1 MIQTFFRFT
10 YLINTGE
17 NIQLKLKWGFKH
29 CLTVKRSEYWWPHQ
43 CFNFQSNNLVQSKW
57 SKKFCNNKKKPII
70 NYLSLLRPVCQTTGR
85 FWFPHIFPNTNFLFL
100 YAQFGM
106 RKNLLLL
113 LFKIFFRSLLNLS
126 LKKFNI
132 ASHTLDIKLCFN
144 FILFFLLPSPSCQ
157 ILGILSR
164 RLK

>member
-29 CLTVKRSEYWWPHQ
+29 CLTVKRNEYWWPHQ
-43 CFNFQSNNLVQSKW
+43 CFNFQSNSLVQCKW
-57 SKKFCNNKKKPII
+57 SKKFCNKKKKI

-85 FWFPHIFPNTNFLFL
+85 FWFSSHFSKYQFLVL
-100 YAQFGM
+100 VCSVWNE
-106 RKNLLLL
+106 KKSSSSP
-113 LFKIFFRSLLNLS
+113 FKDFFRSLLNLS